1 MATVEFDG
9 VTKTFPDGSRAV
21 DGLSLS
27 ARDGELVVLV
37 GPSGC
42 GKSTTLRMLAGL
54 ESVSAGEIRL
64 GERVLNDVEP
74 QRRDIAMVFQS
85 YALFPHLSV
94 ADNIA
99 FGMRARRVAK
109 PERERRVE
117 QVAATLGLT
126 PLLKRKPRALSG
138 GQRQRVAMA
147 RAMVRDAALLLMD
160 EPLSNL
166 DAKLRVQMRMEVSRL
181 QRSLGVTTL
190 YVTHDQVEA
199 MTLADR
205 IAIMRDGVL
214 QQFATPE
221 ELFERPANLFV
232 ASFIGSPAMNLFEVE
247 LAAGGDGGG
256 GARGVVAR
264 VGGEEIALPAAQA
277 AAVADRV
284 GGRVALGVRP
294 EDLGDPAAR
303 PGAPRISGVVS
314 GTEVLGSEVLVHVD
328 ADARPVATAD
338 VEAAREAEDGT
349 PAPLAGSGSTL
360 IARLSTRAGIGVGER
375 TQLALDPERIY
386 LFDLERGETL
396 ATPAGERSRFGVAA
410 AGGAAAAGG
419 GA

>member
-1 MATVEFDG
+1 MAEVAFDE
-9 VTKTFPDGSRAV
+9 VTKTFPDGSTAV
-21 DGLSLS
+21 DRLSLS
-27 ARDGELVVLV
+27 TRDGELVVLV

-54 ESVSAGEIRL
+54 ESVSSGEIRL
-64 GERVLNDVEP
+64 GERLLNDVEP
-74 QRRDIAMVFQS
+74 QQRDIAMVFQS

-99 FGMRARRVAK
+99 FGMRARKVDKR
-109 PERERRVE
+109 ERARRVE
-117 QVAATLGLT
+117 EVAATLGLT

-181 QRSLGVTTL
+181 QRQLAVTTL

-247 LAAGGDGGG
+247 LVAREDGGV
-256 GARGVVAR
+256 AAR
-264 VGGEEIALPAAQA
+264 VGAEEIALGAAQA
-277 AAVADRV
+277 RAVADRV
-284 GGRVALGVRP
+284 GDRVALGVRP
-294 EDLGDPAAR
+294 EDVSEAGAAPPDASR
-303 PGAPRISGVVS
+303 LSGVVA
-314 GTEVLGSEVLVHVD
+314 GTEVLGSEVLVHVETG
-328 ADARPVATAD
+328 ARPVATAE
-338 VEAAREAEDGT
+338 VEAAREADDGT
-349 PAPLAGSGSTL
+349 PAPLAGSGAPL
-360 IARLSTRAGIGVGER
+360 VARLATRAGIGVGER
-375 TQLALDPERIY
+375 ARLALDPERLY
-386 LFDLERGETL
+386 LFDLDGGGAL
-396 ATPAGERSRFGVAA
+396 ATPVAERSRFGVAA
-410 AGGAAAAGG
+410 
-419 GA
+419 

>member
-1 MATVEFDG
+1 MAEVAFDE
-9 VTKTFPDGSRAV
+9 VTKTFPDGSTAV
-21 DGLSLS
+21 DRLSLS
-27 ARDGELVVLV
+27 THDGELVVLV

-54 ESVSAGEIRL
+54 ESVSSGEIRL

-74 QRRDIAMVFQS
+74 QKRDIAMVFQS

-94 ADNIA
+94 ADNIG
-99 FGMRARRVAK
+99 FGMRARRVDK
-109 PERERRVE
+109 RERARRVAE
-117 QVAATLGLT
+117 VAATLGLT

-181 QRSLGVTTL
+181 QRQLAVTTL

-205 IAIMRDGVL
+205 IAIMRDGQL

-247 LAAGGDGGG
+247 LVAREGGG
-256 GARGVVAR
+256 VAAR
-264 VGGEEIALPAAQA
+264 VGEREVVLRAAQA
-277 AAVADRV
+277 RAVADRV

-294 EDLGDPAAR
+294 EDAGTVAAR
-303 PGAPRISGVVS
+303 PDAPRIGGVVA
-314 GTEVLGSEVLVHVD
+314 GTEVLGSEVLVHVET
-328 ADARPVATAD
+328 DARPVATAE
-338 VEAAREAEDGT
+338 VEAAREADDGT
-349 PAPLAGSGSTL
+349 PAPLASSGATL
-360 IARLSTRAGIGVGER
+360 IARLATRAAIGVGER
-375 TQLALDPERIY
+375 TELALDPERLY
-386 LFDLERGETL
+386 LFDLDGGGAL
-396 ATPAGERSRFGVAA
+396 ATPVAERSRFGVAA
-410 AGGAAAAGG
+410 
-419 GA
+419 

>member
-1 MATVEFDG
+1 MAEVAFDE
-9 VTKTFPDGSRAV
+9 VTKTFPDGSTAV
-21 DGLSLS
+21 DRLSLS
-27 ARDGELVVLV
+27 TRDGELVVLV

-54 ESVSAGEIRL
+54 ESVSSGEIRL
-64 GERVLNDVEP
+64 GERLLNDVEP
-74 QRRDIAMVFQS
+74 QARDIAMVFQS

-99 FGMRARRVAK
+99 FGMRARKVDKR
-109 PERERRVE
+109 ERARRVE
-117 QVAATLGLT
+117 EVAATLGLT

-181 QRSLGVTTL
+181 QRQLAVTTL

-205 IAIMRDGVL
+205 IAIMRDGLL

-247 LAAGGDGGG
+247 LVARDGGV
-256 GARGVVAR
+256 AAR
-264 VGGEEIALPAAQA
+264 VGEEEIVLGAAQA
-277 AAVADRV
+277 RAVADRV

-294 EDLGDPAAR
+294 EDVSEAGAR
-303 PGAPRISGVVS
+303 PGAPTLSGIVA
-314 GTEVLGSEVLVHVD
+314 GTEVLGSEVLVHVETG
-328 ADARPVATAD
+328 ARPVATAE
-338 VEAAREAEDGT
+338 VEAAREADDGT
-349 PAPLAGSGSTL
+349 PAPLAGSGATL
-360 IARLSTRAGIGVGER
+360 IARLATRAGIGVGER
-375 TQLALDPERIY
+375 AQLALDPERLY
-386 LFDLERGETL
+386 LFDLDGGGAL
-396 ATPAGERSRFGVAA
+396 VTPVAERSRFGVAA
-410 AGGAAAAGG
+410 
-419 GA
+419 

>member
-1 MATVEFDG
+1 MAEVAFEQ
-9 VTKTFPDGSRAV
+9 VTKTFPDGSTAV
-21 DGLSLS
+21 DRLSLTT
-27 ARDGELVVLV
+27 RDGELVVLV

-54 ESVSAGEIRL
+54 ETVSSGEIRL
-64 GERVLNDVEP
+64 GERRLNDVEP
-74 QRRDIAMVFQS
+74 QQRDIAMVFQS

-109 PERERRVE
+109 QERARRVE
-117 QVAATLGLT
+117 EVAATLGLT

-181 QRSLGVTTL
+181 QRQLAVTTL

-247 LAAGGDGGG
+247 LVARANGGV
-256 GARGVVAR
+256 AAR
-264 VGGEEIALPAAQA
+264 VGAEEVVLGAEQA
-277 AAVADRV
+277 RAVADRV

-294 EDLGDPAAR
+294 EDVAEAGAR
-303 PGAPRISGVVS
+303 PGAPLLSGVVA
-314 GTEVLGSEVLVHVD
+314 GTEVLGSEVLVHVETG
-328 ADARPVATAD
+328 ARPVATAE
-338 VEAAREAEDGT
+338 VEAAREADDGT
-349 PAPLAGSGSTL
+349 PAPLAGSGATL
-360 IARLSTRAGIGVGER
+360 IARLATRAAIGVGER
-375 TQLALDPERIY
+375 AQLALDPERLY
-386 LFDLERGETL
+386 LFDLDGGGAL
-396 ATPAGERSRFGVAA
+396 ATPVAERSRFGVAA
-410 AGGAAAAGG
+410 
-419 GA
+419 

>member
-1 MATVEFDG
+1 MAEVAFDE
-9 VTKTFPDGSRAV
+9 VTKTFPDGSTAV
-21 DGLSLS
+21 DRLSLDT
-27 ARDGELVVLV
+27 RDGELVVLV

-74 QRRDIAMVFQS
+74 QQRDIAMVFQS

-99 FGMRARRVAK
+99 FGMRARKVDKR
-109 PERERRVE
+109 ERARRVE
-117 QVAATLGLT
+117 EVAATLGLT

-181 QRSLGVTTL
+181 QRQLAVTTL

-247 LAAGGDGGG
+247 LVAREGGG
-256 GARGVVAR
+256 VAAR
-264 VGGEEIALPAAQA
+264 VGAEEVELGEAQA
-277 AAVADRV
+277 RAVADRV

-294 EDLGDPAAR
+294 EDVGAPGAN
-303 PGAPRISGVVS
+303 PGAPRLSGVVS
-314 GTEVLGSEVLVHVD
+314 GTEVLGSEVLVHVETG
-328 ADARPVATAD
+328 ARPVATAE
-338 VEAAREAEDGT
+338 VEAAREADDGAL
-349 PAPLAGSGSTL
+349 APLAGGGAPL
-360 IARLSTRAGIGVGER
+360 IARLATRAAIGVGER
-375 TQLALDPERIY
+375 TELALDPERLY
-386 LFDLERGETL
+386 LFDLDGGGVL
-396 ATPAGERSRFGVAA
+396 ATPVAERSRFGVAA
-410 AGGAAAAGG
+410 
-419 GA
+419 